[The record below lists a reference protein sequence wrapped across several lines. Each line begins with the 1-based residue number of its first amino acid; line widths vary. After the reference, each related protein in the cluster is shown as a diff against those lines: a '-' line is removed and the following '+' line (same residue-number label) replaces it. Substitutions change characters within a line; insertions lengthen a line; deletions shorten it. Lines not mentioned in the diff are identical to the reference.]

1 MADDF
6 KRITIRSLKDTA
18 TGAYSI
24 SEYDKDIRAIER
36 ALKSALPKDAFYHT
50 RPKEINYNDPTFHQI
65 GKLREDF
72 YVKESYARVAQE
84 SIDQVV
90 SKMLFKGTQIDPNT
104 GLKHEVLTDPKYW
117 ATRTRPLSDD
127 ESKLIQEL
135 EKVAKEKN
143 AEKETETTRFN
154 RGTMLKILGAITGLA
169 DIVRRILSSVLNIAT
184 QQVKETTEAHNLG
197 ITREQMRQYGRL
209 ETAHN
214 LKEGTISGALS
225 DIQNKFGNITSLDEK
240 SLEAL
245 AVVMGGKIEEMATMG
260 LGSSNPEAVLGA
272 ILDTFN
278 ERANAGMNSV
288 GQYVG
293 EQQARRELYS
303 YLLKVSPQIADIFA
317 TMQEEQHNINSLYR
331 NQADTFAEWK
341 NTLRPQRNTTQA
353 GEGVLFTLGE
363 EWGMFKTVLDEIKH
377 ALAVSIA
384 PTLTRILR
392 RLNNMRVGMSDS
404 EKLRLNAENRDANDK
419 AIKET
424 EASIAFLEKKSGGNI
439 YKLSSTEQAYYSTLT
454 EYRDRLIKENEKDQI
469 DNIVETA
476 NEIKVRQEQKIREPY
491 TSTSYLVRS
500 GKFEADIFENDD
512 YYKKLLNLNDNSIKN
527 IIDSQGTGKYG
538 SNAFET
544 FKKTYITNEVERL
557 RKTQRSVPESALRA
571 QAEASALKAFA
582 KQNYKFFYPLL
593 LSLQAE
599 ELIEQSYSDQTYD
612 IDRLREKY
620 GANLEGLKDIL
631 PKEALGTH
639 KLISGD
645 ISEDNGVITHRIVL
659 DVNDNGVID
668 SKDKL
673 LESWTGNDRGGAT
686 GSQSTI
692 TYDREKGVTVNSYA
706 SGASNYK

>member
-1 MADDF
+1 MADEF
-6 KRITIRSLKDTA
+6 KRITVRSLKDVNA
-18 TGAYSI
+18 SGAYSI
-24 SEYDKDIRAIER
+24 ADYDKDMRAIER
-36 ALKSALPKDAFYHT
+36 ALKSALPTDAFYH
-50 RPKEINYNDPTFHQI
+50 KAKDINYNDPTFHQI
-65 GKLREDF
+65 GKLKEDF
-72 YVKESYARVAQE
+72 YIKEGYTNVAQQA
-84 SIDQVV
+84 IDQALG
-90 SKMLFKGTQIDPNT
+90 KMVFSG
-104 GLKHEVLTDPKYW
+104 GTDPKYW
-117 ATRTRPLSDD
+117 ATRTRPLTDKEND
-127 ESKLIQEL
+127 LIKEL
-135 EKVAKEKN
+135 EKINKEKN

-197 ITREQMRQYGRL
+197 ISREQMRTYGRL

-214 LKEGTISGALS
+214 LKEGTISGALA

-341 NTLRPQRNTTQA
+341 NTIGRQRNTTQA

-392 RLNNMRVGMSDS
+392 RLNNTRIGMSTS
-404 EKLRLNAENRDANDK
+404 EKLQLDIENRNSNEK
-419 AIKET
+419 ALKET
-424 EASIAFLEKKSGGNI
+424 EASIAFALEKAGG
-439 YKLSSTEQAYYSTLT
+439 STKNMSLTEKAYYETLVKYKKDLEEENKKT
-454 EYRDRLIKENEKDQI
+454 EGVGNAVR
-469 DNIVETA
+469 TA
-476 NEIKVRQEQKIREPY
+476 NELKAEQEKRIR
-491 TSTSYLVRS
+491 S
-500 GKFEADIFENDD
+500 
-512 YYKKLLNLNDNSIKN
+512 YYKEISSNVMFAETQDEAIQALKGEKFSNAEIMRV
-527 IIDSQGTGKYG
+527 IDAQGTSEYGKKALDRYTK
-538 SNAFET
+538 E
-544 FKKTYITNEVERL
+544 YV
-557 RKTQRSVPESALRA
+557 ALRA
-571 QAEASALKAFA
+571 QEIQTQYKGMSTKEAKQKAEAEAVQAFA
-582 KQNYKFFYPLL
+582 KLNYSFFYPKLL
-593 LSLQAE
+593 GLRSDE
-599 ELIEQSYSDQTYD
+599 VISNSYNDQTYD

-639 KLISGD
+639 RLYSVD
-645 ISEDNGVITHRIVL
+645 VMQDNGVIEHRIVL
-659 DVNDNGVID
+659 DVNDSSGV
-668 SKDKL
+668 DKGDKV
-673 LESWTGNDRGGAT
+673 LETWTGNDRGGAT

-692 TYDREKGVTVNSYA
+692 TYDREKGITVNSYA

>member
-1 MADDF
+1 MADEF
-6 KRITIRSLKDTA
+6 KRITIRSLKDVNA
-18 TGAYSI
+18 SGAYSI
-24 SEYDKDIRAIER
+24 ADYDKDMRAIER
-36 ALKSALPKDAFYHT
+36 ALKSALPTDAFYH
-50 RPKEINYNDPTFHQI
+50 KAKDINYNDPTFHQI
-65 GKLREDF
+65 GKLKEDF
-72 YVKESYARVAQE
+72 YIKEGYTNVAQQA
-84 SIDQVV
+84 IDQAL
-90 SKMLFKGTQIDPNT
+90 SKMVFSGS
-104 GLKHEVLTDPKYW
+104 TDPKYW

-127 ESKLIQEL
+127 ENKLIKEL
-135 EKVAKEKN
+135 EKINKEKG
-143 AEKETETTRFN
+143 AEKETEATRFN
-154 RGTMLKILGAITGLA
+154 RGTMLKILGAITGLV
-169 DIVRRILSSVLNIAT
+169 DIARRILSSVLNIAT

-197 ITREQMRQYGRL
+197 ISREQMRTYSRL

-214 LKEGTISGALS
+214 LKEGTISGAIA

-341 NTLRPQRNTTQA
+341 NTIGRQRNTTQA

-377 ALAVSIA
+377 ALAVAIA

-392 RLNNMRVGMSDS
+392 RLNNMRVTMNEG
-404 EKLRLNAENRDANDK
+404 EKLRLNEENREANEK

-424 EASIAFLEKKSGGNI
+424 EASMAFLEQKSGGNI
-439 YKLSSTEQAYYSTLT
+439 NKLSKTERAYYDVLKDYKT
-454 EYRDRLIKENEKDQI
+454 RLEKENTKKDI
-469 DNIVETA
+469 DNIVETP
-476 NEIKVRQEQKIREPY
+476 NELKVRQERWFTDNVAFYKALIKSGEVDLDDSNYKEVFNFSGAEIRRVIQAQGNNQFGEKAF
-491 TSTSYLVRS
+491 S
-500 GKFEADIFENDD
+500 A
-512 YYKKLLNLNDNSIKN
+512 YKEKYIQNNLKN
-527 IIDSQGTGKYG
+527 RMD
-538 SNAFET
+538 A
-544 FKKTYITNEVERL
+544 L
-557 RKTQRSVPESALRA
+557 RKTMGNQPIDLVRK
-571 QAEASALKAFA
+571 QAESELENEALKNFA
-582 KQNYKFFYPLL
+582 RTYYKTFYPILL
-593 LSLQAE
+593 GLQAE
-599 ELIEQSYSDQTYD
+599 DYIKQSYNDQTYD

-631 PKEALGTH
+631 PEEALGTH
-639 KLISGD
+639 KLYSVD
-645 ISEDNGVITHRIVL
+645 VNENGVIEHRIVL
-659 DVNDNGVID
+659 DVNDSDGV
-668 SKDKL
+668 DKGDKI

-686 GSQSTI
+686 GTQSTI
-692 TYDREKGVTVNSYA
+692 TYDREKGITVNSYA

>member
-1 MADDF
+1 MADEF
-6 KRITIRSLKDTA
+6 KRITIRSLKDVNA
-18 TGAYSI
+18 SGAYSI
-24 SEYDKDIRAIER
+24 ADYDKDMKAIER
-36 ALKSALPKDAFYHT
+36 ALKSALPTDAFYH
-50 RPKEINYNDPTFHQI
+50 KAKDINYNDPTFHQI
-65 GKLREDF
+65 GKLKEDF
-72 YVKESYARVAQE
+72 YIKEGYTNVAQQA
-84 SIDQVV
+84 IDQALG
-90 SKMLFKGTQIDPNT
+90 KMVFSG
-104 GLKHEVLTDPKYW
+104 GTDPKYW

-127 ESKLIQEL
+127 ENKLIKEL
-135 EKVAKEKN
+135 EKINKEKN
-143 AEKETETTRFN
+143 AEKETEATRFN
-154 RGTMLKILGAITGLA
+154 RGTMLKILGVITGLV
-169 DIVRRILSSVLNIAT
+169 DIARRILSSVLNIAT

-197 ITREQMRQYGRL
+197 ISREQMRTYSRL

-341 NTLRPQRNTTQA
+341 NTIGKQRNTTQA

-377 ALAVSIA
+377 ALAVAIA

-404 EKLRLNAENRDANDK
+404 EKLRLNEENREANEK

-424 EASIAFLEKKSGGNI
+424 EASMAFLEQKSGGNI
-439 YKLSSTEQAYYSTLT
+439 NKLSKTERAYYDVLKD
-454 EYRDRLIKENEKDQI
+454 YKARLEKENTKKEI
-469 DNIVETA
+469 DNIVETP
-476 NEIKVRQEQKIREPY
+476 NELKVRQERWFTDNVAFYRDLIKSGEVDLDDPNYKGVFNFSGAEIRRVIQAQGNNQFGEKAFSAY
-491 TSTSYLVRS
+491 
-500 GKFEADIFENDD
+500 KEN
-512 YYKKLLNLNDNSIKN
+512 YIQNNLKN
-527 IIDSQGTGKYG
+527 RMD
-538 SNAFET
+538 A
-544 FKKTYITNEVERL
+544 L
-557 RKTQRSVPESALRA
+557 RKTMGNQPIDLVRK
-571 QAEASALKAFA
+571 QAESELENEALKNFA
-582 KQNYKFFYPLL
+582 RTYYKTFYPILL
-593 LSLQAE
+593 GLQAE
-599 ELIEQSYSDQTYD
+599 DYIKQSYNDQTYD

-631 PKEALGTH
+631 PEEALGTH
-639 KLISGD
+639 RLYSID
-645 ISEDNGVITHRIVL
+645 VNENGVIEHRIVL
-659 DVNDNGVID
+659 DVNDSDGV
-668 SKDKL
+668 DKGDKI

-686 GSQSTI
+686 GTQSKLTW
-692 TYDREKGVTVNSYA
+692 DREHGITVQAYA
-706 SGASNYK
+706 DGASNW

>member
-1 MADDF
+1 MADEF
-6 KRITIRSLKDTA
+6 KRITVRSLKDVNA
-18 TGAYSI
+18 SGAYSI
-24 SEYDKDIRAIER
+24 ADYDKDMRAIER
-36 ALKSALPKDAFYHT
+36 ALKSALPTDAFYH
-50 RPKEINYNDPTFHQI
+50 KAKDINYNDPTFHQI
-65 GKLREDF
+65 GKLKEDF
-72 YVKESYARVAQE
+72 YIKEGYTNVAQQA
-84 SIDQVV
+84 IDQALG
-90 SKMLFKGTQIDPNT
+90 KMVFSG
-104 GLKHEVLTDPKYW
+104 GTDPKYW
-117 ATRTRPLSDD
+117 ATRTRPLTDKEND
-127 ESKLIQEL
+127 LIKEL
-135 EKVAKEKN
+135 EKINKEKN

-197 ITREQMRQYGRL
+197 ISREQMRTYGRL

-214 LKEGTISGALS
+214 LKEGTISGALA

-303 YLLKVSPQIADIFA
+303 YRLKVSPQIADIFA

-341 NTLRPQRNTTQA
+341 NTIGRQRNTTQA

-363 EWGMFKTVLDEIKH
+363 EWGMFKSVVDEIKH

-392 RLNNMRVGMSDS
+392 RLNNTRIGMSTS
-404 EKLRLNAENRDANDK
+404 EKLQLDIENRNSNEK
-419 AIKET
+419 ALKET
-424 EASIAFLEKKSGGNI
+424 EASIAFALEKAGG
-439 YKLSSTEQAYYSTLT
+439 STKNMSLTEKAYYETLVKYKKDLEEENKKT
-454 EYRDRLIKENEKDQI
+454 EGVGNAVR
-469 DNIVETA
+469 TA
-476 NEIKVRQEQKIREPY
+476 NELKAEQEKRIR
-491 TSTSYLVRS
+491 S
-500 GKFEADIFENDD
+500 
-512 YYKKLLNLNDNSIKN
+512 YYKEISSNVMFAETQDEAIQALKGEKFSNAEIMRV
-527 IIDSQGTGKYG
+527 IDAQGTSEYGKKALDRYTK
-538 SNAFET
+538 E
-544 FKKTYITNEVERL
+544 YV
-557 RKTQRSVPESALRA
+557 ALRA
-571 QAEASALKAFA
+571 QEIQTQYKGMSTKEAKQKAEAEAVQAFA
-582 KQNYKFFYPLL
+582 KLNYSFFYPKLL
-593 LSLQAE
+593 GLRSDE
-599 ELIEQSYSDQTYD
+599 VISNSYNDQTYD

-639 KLISGD
+639 RLYSVD
-645 ISEDNGVITHRIVL
+645 VMQDNGVIEHRIVL
-659 DVNDNGVID
+659 DVNDSSGV
-668 SKDKL
+668 DKGDKV
-673 LESWTGNDRGGAT
+673 LETWTGNDRGGAT

-692 TYDREKGVTVNSYA
+692 TYDREKGITVNSYA

>member
-1 MADDF
+1 MADEF
-6 KRITIRSLKDTA
+6 KRITVRSLKDVNA
-18 TGAYSI
+18 SGAYSI
-24 SEYDKDIRAIER
+24 ADYDKDMRAIER
-36 ALKSALPKDAFYHT
+36 ALKSALPTDAFYH
-50 RPKEINYNDPTFHQI
+50 KAKDINYNDPTFHQI
-65 GKLREDF
+65 GKLKEDF
-72 YVKESYARVAQE
+72 YIKEGYTNVAQQA
-84 SIDQVV
+84 IDQALG
-90 SKMLFKGTQIDPNT
+90 KMVFSG
-104 GLKHEVLTDPKYW
+104 GTDPKYW
-117 ATRTRPLSDD
+117 ATRTRPLTDKEND
-127 ESKLIQEL
+127 LIKEL
-135 EKVAKEKN
+135 EKINKEKN

-197 ITREQMRQYGRL
+197 ISREQMRQYGRL

-363 EWGMFKTVLDEIKH
+363 EWGIFKTVLDEIKH
-377 ALAVSIA
+377 SLAVSIA
-384 PTLTRILR
+384 PVLTRILR

-404 EKLRLNAENRDANDK
+404 EKLRLNEENRDANTK
-419 AIKET
+419 ALKET
-424 EASIAFLEKKSGGNI
+424 EASMAFLEKKSGGDI
-439 YKLSSTEQAYYSTLT
+439 SKLSRTEQAYYDVLKSYK
-454 EYRDRLIKENEKDQI
+454 ERLENENTKTSI
-469 DNIVETA
+469 DNIVETP
-476 NEIKVRQEQKIREPY
+476 NELKLRQEKW
-491 TSTSYLVRS
+491 L
-500 GKFEADIFENDD
+500 
-512 YYKKLLNLNDNSIKN
+512 KN
-527 IIDSQGTGKYG
+527 V
-538 SNAFET
+538 A
-544 FKKTYITNEVERL
+544 KTYINDIKSGAVDLDSPLYEGVFDFSDEEIKRVIDAQGKNSSYGANTFEAFRKTHIANETERL
-557 RKTQRSVPESALRA
+557 RQTQRGVPVTELRK
-571 QAEASALKAFA
+571 QAEASALRAFA
-582 KQNYKFFYPLL
+582 RQNFKYFYPILL
-593 LSLQAE
+593 GLQTE
-599 ELIEQSYSDQTYD
+599 ELIEQSYNDQTYD

>member
-6 KRITIRSLKDTA
+6 KRITVRSLKDVNA
-18 TGAYSI
+18 SGAYSI
-24 SEYDKDIRAIER
+24 ADYDKDMKAIER
-36 ALKSALPKDAFYHT
+36 ALKSALPTDAFYH
-50 RPKEINYNDPTFHQI
+50 KAKDINYNDPTFHQI
-65 GKLREDF
+65 GKLKEDF
-72 YVKESYARVAQE
+72 YIKEGYTNVAQQA
-84 SIDQVV
+84 IDQALG
-90 SKMLFKGTQIDPNT
+90 KMVFSG
-104 GLKHEVLTDPKYW
+104 GTDPKYW

-127 ESKLIQEL
+127 ENKLIQEL
-135 EKVAKEKN
+135 EKVAKEKS
-143 AEKETETTRFN
+143 AEKETEATRFN

-197 ITREQMRQYGRL
+197 ISREQMRQYGRL

-303 YLLKVSPQIADIFA
+303 YLLKISPQIADIFA

-341 NTLRPQRNTTQA
+341 NTIGRQRNTTQA
-353 GEGVLFTLGE
+353 GEGTLYTLGE
-363 EWGMFKTVLDEIKH
+363 EWGIFKTVLDEIKH

-392 RLNNMRVGMSDS
+392 RLNNMRVGMSES

-419 AIKET
+419 ALKET

-439 YKLSSTEQAYYSTLT
+439 YKLSSTEQAYYNTLT
-454 EYRDRLIKENEKDQI
+454 EYRDRLAKENAKDQI

-500 GKFEADIFENDD
+500 GKLEADIFENDS
-512 YYKKLLNLNDNSIKN
+512 YYKKLLNLNDSSIKDV
-527 IIDSQGTGKYG
+527 IDSQGTGQYG
-538 SNAFET
+538 SSAFET
-544 FKKTYITNEVERL
+544 FKKTHVKNEIERL
-557 RKTQRSVPESALRA
+557 SQIQKGVPPSVLRA

-593 LSLQAE
+593 LDLQGE
-599 ELIEQSYSDQTYD
+599 KFVEQSYNDQTYD

-631 PKEALGTH
+631 PEEALGTH
-639 KLISGD
+639 KLYSVD
-645 ISEDNGVITHRIVL
+645 VDENGVIVHKIVL
-659 DVNDNGVID
+659 DVNDSDGV
-668 SKDKL
+668 DKEDKV
-673 LESWTGNDRGGAT
+673 LETWTGNDRGGAT

-692 TYDREKGVTVNSYA
+692 TYDREKGITVNSYA
-706 SGASNYK
+706 SGASNYKR

>member
-6 KRITIRSLKDTA
+6 KRITIRSLKDVNA
-18 TGAYSI
+18 SGAYSI
-24 SEYDKDIRAIER
+24 ADYDKDMKAIER
-36 ALKSALPKDAFYHT
+36 ALKSALPTDAFYH
-50 RPKEINYNDPTFHQI
+50 KAKDINYNDPTFHQI
-65 GKLREDF
+65 GKLKEDF
-72 YVKESYARVAQE
+72 YIKEGYTNVAQQA
-84 SIDQVV
+84 IDQALG
-90 SKMLFKGTQIDPNT
+90 KMVFSG
-104 GLKHEVLTDPKYW
+104 GTDPKYW
-117 ATRTRPLSDD
+117 ATRTRPLSVD
-127 ESKLIQEL
+127 ENKLIQEL
-135 EKVAKEKN
+135 EKVAKEKS
-143 AEKETETTRFN
+143 AEKETEATRFN
-154 RGTMLKILGAITGLA
+154 RGTMLKILGAITGLV

-197 ITREQMRQYGRL
+197 ISREQMREYGRL
-209 ETAHN
+209 ETAHS

-341 NTLRPQRNTTQA
+341 NTIGRQRNTTQA

-363 EWGMFKTVLDEIKH
+363 EWGIFKTVLDEIKH

-392 RLNNMRVGMSDS
+392 RLNNTRLGMSTS
-404 EKLRLNAENRDANDK
+404 EKLQLDIENRNSNERAL
-419 AIKET
+419 KET
-424 EASIAFLEKKSGGNI
+424 EASIAFALEKAGG
-439 YKLSSTEQAYYSTLT
+439 STKNMSLTEEAYYETLVNYKK
-454 EYRDRLIKENEKDQI
+454 ELEKENEKTDGVG
-469 DNIVETA
+469 NAVRTA
-476 NEIKVRQEQKIREPY
+476 NELKAEQEKRIR
-491 TSTSYLVRS
+491 
-500 GKFEADIFENDD
+500 A
-512 YYKKLLNLNDNSIKN
+512 YYKQIASHVMFAETQDEAIQELKGEKFSNAEIMRV
-527 IIDSQGTGKYG
+527 IDAQGTSRYGKNELDKYTKEYVAWRAKEIQTQYKG
-538 SNAFET
+538 ISAKEARQRA
-544 FKKTYITNEVERL
+544 EVEAV
-557 RKTQRSVPESALRA
+557 Q
-571 QAEASALKAFA
+571 AFA
-582 KQNYKFFYPLL
+582 KLNYSFFYPKLL
-593 LSLQAE
+593 GLRSDE
-599 ELIEQSYSDQTYD
+599 IISKSYNDQTYD

-631 PKEALGTH
+631 PEEALGTH
-639 KLISGD
+639 KLY
-645 ISEDNGVITHRIVL
+645 SEDVRQDNGVIEHRIVL
-659 DVNDNGVID
+659 DVNDSDGV
-668 SKDKL
+668 DKGDKV
-673 LESWTGNDRGGAT
+673 LETWTGNDRGGAT

-692 TYDREKGVTVNSYA
+692 TYDREKGIMVNSYA

>member
-6 KRITIRSLKDTA
+6 KRITIRSLKDVNA
-18 TGAYSI
+18 SGAYSI
-24 SEYDKDIRAIER
+24 ADYDKDMKTIER
-36 ALKSALPKDAFYHT
+36 ALKSALPTDAFYH
-50 RPKEINYNDPTFHQI
+50 KAKDINYNDPTFHQI

-72 YVKESYARVAQE
+72 YIKEGYTNVAQQA
-84 SIDQVV
+84 IDQALG
-90 SKMLFKGTQIDPNT
+90 KMVFSG
-104 GLKHEVLTDPKYW
+104 GTDPKYW

-127 ESKLIQEL
+127 ENNLIKEL
-135 EKVAKEKN
+135 EKLTKEKS
-143 AEKETETTRFN
+143 AEKETEATRFN
-154 RGTMLKILGAITGLA
+154 RGTMLKILGVITGLV
-169 DIVRRILSSVLNIAT
+169 DIARRILSSVLNIAT

-197 ITREQMRQYGRL
+197 ISREQMREYGRL

-214 LKEGTISGALS
+214 LKEGTISGALA

-341 NTLRPQRNTTQA
+341 NTIGRQRNTTQA

-392 RLNNMRVGMSDS
+392 RLNNMRIGMTTSQ
-404 EKLRLNAENRDANDK
+404 KLQLDIENRNRNEKELK
-419 AIKET
+419 AT
-424 EASIAFLEKKSGGNI
+424 EASIAFALEKAGG
-439 YKLSSTEQAYYSTLT
+439 STRNMSLAEKAYYDTLVSYKKDLEEENKKT
-454 EYRDRLIKENEKDQI
+454 EGVGDIARTENELKA
-469 DNIVETA
+469 E
-476 NEIKVRQEQKIREPY
+476 QESRIR
-491 TSTSYLVRS
+491 S
-500 GKFEADIFENDD
+500 
-512 YYKKLLNLNDNSIKN
+512 YYKQIASHVMFAETQEEAVRELKGEKFSNAEIMRVVNA
-527 IIDSQGTGKYG
+527 QGTSKYG
-538 SNAFET
+538 
-544 FKKTYITNEVERL
+544 KNELDKYTREYVAWRAKEIQ
-557 RKTQRSVPESALRA
+557 TQYKGVSAKEAR
-571 QAEASALKAFA
+571 QMAEAEAVQAFA
-582 KQNYKFFYPLL
+582 KLNYSFFYPKLL
-593 LSLQAE
+593 GLRSDE
-599 ELIEQSYSDQTYD
+599 IIGESYNDQTYD
-612 IDRLREKY
+612 INRLRRKY

-639 KLISGD
+639 KLYSVD
-645 ISEDNGVITHRIVL
+645 VMQDNGVIEHRIVL
-659 DVNDNGVID
+659 DVNDSNGV
-668 SKDKL
+668 DKGDKV

-692 TYDREKGVTVNSYA
+692 TYDREKGITVNSYA